1 MNKIL
6 LPVDGSKR
14 SLRTVEMVQRLCDP
28 AESDITIVKVVSAQ
42 LYINSLDEI
51 KRNAEKAQPE
61 LDAVAALLP
70 GYQVKTQVLLGS
82 APGAEIVEYA
92 KETGTDMIIMTRSS
106 RGPLRKL
113 GSVVTYIVRNAS
125 FLDVIVMREEGDE

>member
-1 MNKIL
+1 MKKIL

-14 SLRTVEMVQRLCDP
+14 SLRTVEAVKQLCDP

-42 LYINSLDEI
+42 LYINSMDEI
-51 KRNAEKAQPE
+51 KHNAEKAQPE
-61 LDAVAALLP
+61 LDA

-92 KETGTDMIIMTRSS
+92 KEEQIDMIIMTRSS

-113 GSVVTYIVRNAS
+113 GSVATYIVRNAS
-125 FLDVIVMREEGDE
+125 FLDVIVMREVGDE

>member
-1 MNKIL
+1 MKKIL

-14 SLRTVEMVQRLCDP
+14 SIRTVEMVKQLCDP
-28 AESDITIVKVVSAQ
+28 ADSDITVVKVVSAQ
-42 LYINSLDEI
+42 LYIN
-51 KRNAEKAQPE
+51 AEKAQPE
-61 LDAVAALLP
+61 LTAVADMLP

-82 APGAEIVEYA
+82 APGVEIVEYA
-92 KETGTDMIIMTRSS
+92 KESGTEMIIMTRSS

-113 GSVVTYIVRNAS
+113 GSVATYIVRNAS

>member
-6 LPVDGSKR
+6 LPGDGSKR
-14 SLRTVEMVQRLCDP
+14 YLRTVEMVQRLCDP

-82 APGAEIVEYA
+82 APGSEIVEYA

-113 GSVVTYIVRNAS
+113 GSVATYIVRNAS

>member
-1 MNKIL
+1 M
-6 LPVDGSKR
+6 
-14 SLRTVEMVQRLCDP
+14 
-28 AESDITIVKVVSAQ
+28 
-42 LYINSLDEI
+42 DEI
-51 KRNAEKAQPE
+51 KHNAEKAQPE
-61 LDAVAALLP
+61 LTAVADMLP

-92 KETGTDMIIMTRSS
+92 KESGTEMIIMTRSS

-113 GSVVTYIVRNAS
+113 GSVATYIVRNAS

>member
-1 MNKIL
+1 M
-6 LPVDGSKR
+6 R
-14 SLRTVEMVQRLCDP
+14 P

-82 APGAEIVEYA
+82 AP
-92 KETGTDMIIMTRSS
+92 
-106 RGPLRKL
+106 RGRDR
-113 GSVVTYIVRNAS
+113 GVRQRNRAP
-125 FLDVIVMREEGDE
+125 I

>member
-28 AESDITIVKVVSAQ
+28 AESDITIVKVVS
-42 LYINSLDEI
+42 NSLDEI

-113 GSVVTYIVRNAS
+113 GSVATYIVRNAS

>member
-42 LYINSLDEI
+42 LYI

-113 GSVVTYIVRNAS
+113 GSVATYIVRNAS